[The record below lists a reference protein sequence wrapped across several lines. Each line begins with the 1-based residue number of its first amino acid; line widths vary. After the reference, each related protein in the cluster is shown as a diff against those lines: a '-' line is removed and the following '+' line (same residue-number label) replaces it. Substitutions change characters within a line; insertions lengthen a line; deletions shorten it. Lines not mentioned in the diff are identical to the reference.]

1 MRAHNIEDQTQPHLA
16 KSTGAVHFYPGRVL
30 CYSVAWDEG
39 GSHDAIIV
47 QM

>member
-16 KSTGAVHFYPGRVL
+16 KSTGAVHFYPGRIL
-30 CYSVAWDEG
+30 YYSVAWDEG